1 MKKYLSFLL
10 IPYLLATINCN
21 YALVIDG
28 TSFGFTLGENDVA
41 EEFKR
46 KLPLTIPMKYLP
58 DSDLNLLKYNDY
70 SAIWT
75 KSYSSS
81 SMKSNQIGSMTTSF
95 DDNLFIYFAISESTF
110 EIEFGKLENPNK
122 LLNFLKSATT
132 DSFQVSFI
140 KIEENEEEEEKEIKI
155 KIVDNFNFI
164 KCINHYIIIL
174 LLLCL

>member
-41 EEFKR
+41 EELKK
-46 KLPLTIPMKYLP
+46 KLPWTIPMKYL
-58 DSDLNLLKYNDY
+58 SDLNLLKYNDY

-81 SMKSNQIGSMTTSF
+81 RMKSNQIGSMTTSF
-95 DDNLFIYFAISESTF
+95 DDNLFINFAFTESTF
-110 EIEFGKLENPNK
+110 EIEFGKLEDPNK

-155 KIVDNFNFI
+155 KIVNNFNFI
-164 KCINHYIIIL
+164 NCINHYIIIL